1 MTRGRWPQPNSR
13 ESTLDRI
20 PVRKGNEVL
29 LVPVNRLASIVA
41 QGEFLHLVTLDNE
54 RHTINYRLKD
64 LEPRL
69 DSARFVRLGR
79 GALAAIDTII
89 KVTILPSGTHV
100 VSLTNGQ
107 ELPVSRIQARTL
119 RERLLK
125 L

>member
-1 MTRGRWPQPNSR
+1 MSKMGSQRSNGRAP
-13 ESTLDRI
+13 TLDRI
-20 PVRKGNEVL
+20 PVKKGNEVL
-29 LVPVNRLASIVA
+29 LVPVSRIASIVA
-41 QGEFLHLVTLDNE
+41 QGEFLHLITLDNE

-69 DSARFVRLGR
+69 DPARFVRLGR
-79 GALAAIDTII
+79 GALAAIDTIT
-89 KVTILPSGTHV
+89 KVTILPGGTHT

-107 ELPVSRIQARTL
+107 ELSVSRIQTRTL